1 VGCKPNH
8 PILGLGLQTADDNL
22 SIFQALPGA
31 YVVMSPDLSVTG
43 ATDAF
48 LRATGTR
55 REEILGKGLADIL
68 PGSPQ
73 GGEANGLGAINL
85 SLQRA
90 VNNRQPDVMAVLRH
104 DLRQP
109 DAAGGQFVE
118 RYWSIMSSPVLGVK
132 GTASHLILALHD
144 VTDIRRRQLD
154 SGETEIRKRAQELE
168 LIVGE
173 RTQQLSETVA
183 ELESFCYSL
192 SHDMRAPLR
201 AIYSFTEMTLEEGKN
216 QLNEECSDY
225 LRRSLRA
232 AQRLDRLIQD
242 VLSYTRVSK
251 QEIKTETVDV
261 DELIR
266 QLIEERPEL
275 QRPQADVQIEG
286 HLAPMLGHEASL
298 TQCLTNLLSNA
309 VKFVPRGTHPRVR
322 IYTEPSGAD
331 EIRLWI
337 IDNGIGI
344 DSASQRRLFQMF
356 QRIHTGDEYKGTGL
370 GLAIVRKSVERMAGK
385 VGIESSPGQGSR
397 FWVQF
402 PKGTQ

>member
-132 GTASHLILALHD
+132 GPIFVEGSS
-144 VTDIRRRQLD
+144 IRAKPR
-154 SGETEIRKRAQELE
+154 SGSARK
-168 LIVGE
+168 
-173 RTQQLSETVA
+173 
-183 ELESFCYSL
+183 
-192 SHDMRAPLR
+192 
-201 AIYSFTEMTLEEGKN
+201 N
-216 QLNEECSDY
+216 WN
-225 LRRSLRA
+225 
-232 AQRLDRLIQD
+232 
-242 VLSYTRVSK
+242 
-251 QEIKTETVDV
+251 
-261 DELIR
+261 
-266 QLIEERPEL
+266 
-275 QRPQADVQIEG
+275 
-286 HLAPMLGHEASL
+286 
-298 TQCLTNLLSNA
+298 
-309 VKFVPRGTHPRVR
+309 
-322 IYTEPSGAD
+322 
-331 EIRLWI
+331 
-337 IDNGIGI
+337 
-344 DSASQRRLFQMF
+344 
-356 QRIHTGDEYKGTGL
+356 
-370 GLAIVRKSVERMAGK
+370 
-385 VGIESSPGQGSR
+385 
-397 FWVQF
+397 
-402 PKGTQ
+402 